1 MKILLVSGYF
11 YPENTPRAY
20 RTFELAKE
28 LSRQGHNVKVICFSG
43 TLVNENYSDVREAY
57 HIDVEIVPLEY
68 KNPTGRFSRRFMSL
82 FFAWPL
88 IEITSKLPV
97 IIKEECKYDM
107 IISVAVPHQVHWGI
121 ARLGKAIKEKC
132 KVWIADCGDPYMGC
146 KTDTFRPPFYFKYI
160 EKRWCR
166 LCDYITIPVE
176 TGREGYYKEFWNKI
190 RVIPQGF
197 NFEESKPNREYV
209 KNTVPTFIFAGGFI
223 PGLRDPKLFLEY
235 LAKVKTDFRF
245 IVYTNN
251 DALLQPYKQQL
262 GDKLEIRSYISRTDL
277 LQELSTADFLV
288 NFENGNT
295 SVQVPSKLIDYSL
308 AGRPVLSV
316 NSYEIDEQNIQMFL
330 NGDYSGQMPM
340 PDLALYDIKNVAKKF
355 LDLMVKNE

>member
-11 YPENTPRAY
+11 YPENTPRAF

-28 LSRQGHNVKVICFSG
+28 LSRQGHNVKVICFSR

-57 HIDVEIVPLEY
+57 HIDVEIVPLGY
-68 KNPTGRFSRRFMSL
+68 KDPTGRFSRRFMSL

-88 IEITSKLPV
+88 IEITSKLPA
-97 IIKEECKYDM
+97 IIKEGCKYDM

-121 ARLGKAIKEKC
+121 ARLGKTIKEKC
-132 KVWIADCGDPYMGC
+132 KVWVADCGDPYMGC

-160 EKRWCR
+160 EKKWCR

-176 TGREGYYKEFWNKI
+176 LGREGYYKEFWNKI

-262 GDKLEIRSYISRTDL
+262 GDKLEIRSYIPRTDL

-295 SVQVPSKLIDYSL
+295 FVQVPSKLIDYSL

-316 NSYEIDEQNIQMFL
+316 NSYEIDEQNIQKFL
-330 NGDYSGQMPM
+330 KGDYSGQMQM